1 MDSCLSK
8 QQCGFRKGYSAQYC
22 LLVMLEKRKSAIDKG
37 KYLEALL
44 MDLFKTLDC
53 LSHDLLIAKLHVD
66 VFDLPE
72 LRLIQSYLS
81 NRKQRTKI
89 NVTHSSLEEI
99 LFGVP
104 QGSVLGPLLF
114 NIFLCD
120 LFWIMCRTDSESY
133 AVDNTSYVSGDSID
147 DVIKS
152 FKDDSMNLFKWFLDN
167 HMKVNSDKYYLIT
180 SKQILNLKIGNISI
194 ENSTCEKI
202 QGVKVNNKILQCNK

>member
-53 LSHDLLIAKLHVD
+53 LSHDLLIAKLHVY

-81 NRKQRTKI
+81 NRKQRTTI

-114 NIFLCD
+114 NIFLC
-120 LFWIMCRTDSESY
+120 
-133 AVDNTSYVSGDSID
+133 V
-147 DVIKS
+147 
-152 FKDDSMNLFKWFLDN
+152 
-167 HMKVNSDKYYLIT
+167 
-180 SKQILNLKIGNISI
+180 
-194 ENSTCEKI
+194 TCFE
-202 QGVKVNNKILQCNK
+202 

>member
-8 QQCGFRKGYSAQYC
+8 QQCGFRKGYRAQYC

-53 LSHDLLIAKLHVD
+53 LSHDLLIAKLHVY

-114 NIFLCD
+114 NIFLC
-120 LFWIMCRTDSESY
+120 
-133 AVDNTSYVSGDSID
+133 V
-147 DVIKS
+147 
-152 FKDDSMNLFKWFLDN
+152 
-167 HMKVNSDKYYLIT
+167 
-180 SKQILNLKIGNISI
+180 
-194 ENSTCEKI
+194 TCFE
-202 QGVKVNNKILQCNK
+202 

>member
-1 MDSCLSK
+1 
-8 QQCGFRKGYSAQYC
+8 
-22 LLVMLEKRKSAIDKG
+22 
-37 KYLEALL
+37 
-44 MDLFKTLDC
+44 
-53 LSHDLLIAKLHVD
+53 
-66 VFDLPE
+66 
-72 LRLIQSYLS
+72 
-81 NRKQRTKI
+81 
-89 NVTHSSLEEI
+89 
-99 LFGVP
+99 
-104 QGSVLGPLLF
+104 
-114 NIFLCD
+114 
-120 LFWIMCRTDSESY
+120 MCRTDCESY